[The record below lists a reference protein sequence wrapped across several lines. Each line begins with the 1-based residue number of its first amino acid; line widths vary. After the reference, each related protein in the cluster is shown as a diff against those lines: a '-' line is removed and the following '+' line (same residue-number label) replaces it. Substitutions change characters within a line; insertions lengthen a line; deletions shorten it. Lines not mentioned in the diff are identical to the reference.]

1 MKCIVIIN
9 FVKFYIRIRVRM
21 VIVVNQQH
29 RGMRLFNAHFVC
41 FTNLELA
48 RVRVL
53 CISQTKCYTL
63 MCFLFKK

>member
-9 FVKFYIRIRVRM
+9 FVMFYIRIRVRM

-53 CISQTKCYTL
+53 CIS
-63 MCFLFKK
+63 